1 MTILWFDCE
10 TYSEADLKKVG
21 THAYA
26 EHPSTEITVAQW
38 AIGDGEPEVLD
49 ITALDGFY
57 RSNPMRPLFDLLQD
71 PTVTVV
77 AHNSAFDRTL
87 LRHVWGIDV
96 PVERWLDTMV
106 QAMAH
111 GLPGSLDKLGGILG
125 LEADEAKDKRGREL
139 IHLFCKPRPKGHKL
153 RRATRDTHPTEWA
166 EFLEYSRQDIV
177 AMRAIHRRL
186 PRWNYA
192 PGHPEL
198 ALWHLDQRV
207 NDRGFAVDTELARAA
222 IDAVAAEQARLKSE
236 VTDATDG
243 AVTNASQ
250 RDELLSFILLEHG
263 VSLPDM
269 RADTLERRAKDPELP
284 EAVRRLL
291 EIRLEATKTSTA
303 KYKALVNAVSADG
316 RLRNTMQF
324 CGAQR
329 TGRVAHRLF
338 QPGNMPRPSPGF
350 DGEAQEAAIE
360 SLKAGAADLV
370 YDNVMR
376 LTSDCI
382 RGTII
387 APPGRKLVVA
397 DLANIEGRALAWLA
411 SEEWKLDAFRA
422 FDRGEG
428 ADIYKLAYAKSF
440 GTSPD
445 KVDKQQRQIGK
456 VQELACLA
464 GDTPVVTK
472 RGIIRLDSVTK
483 VDEVW
488 DGVEWVKHQGL
499 VERGVRS
506 VVLVGGTVSVTP
518 DHLVLVGRSWTPA
531 QTLASSESTLRQA
544 VETASANLPSWVL
557 SGIVEAPAT
566 STWFAFSALAALRRT
581 WSSTTTSAKALLRG
595 AVCALARLQA
605 SGGRSTTA
613 TLTSFL
619 TSGTAFAFS
628 AASAQPST
636 AATTRTTPA
645 TRTTGSAASR
655 STPLGAKTGSS
666 FSRTWSA
673 CRGGMTRF
681 WRWIGGTS
689 TEATS
694 PATCGSSP
702 SRRTALTSGQ
712 SSNCSV
718 ASQALKP
725 VYDLLNAGPRHRFT
739 VMTSMGPLL
748 VHNCGYEG
756 GVGAYLTMGA
766 TYNFDIAN
774 IVDVVKNATPA
785 AVWAKALDSFDWFRK
800 KGLTYGLPIE
810 HWTACRV
817 LVDSWREAHAKT
829 KELWHGLK
837 DAYACAVAHPG
848 ETFSA
853 GRWLK
858 VRRDGA
864 WLRIRLPSGRYL
876 CYLQPEVDDSG
887 QCSYMG
893 INQYT
898 RQWARIKTHGGKLV
912 ENVTQAVA
920 RDVLF
925 ANMPRIEAAG
935 YEILVS
941 IHDELLTETPDTD
954 AYSSGDLAALMSTVP
969 EWAAGLPLAAA
980 GFEAYRY
987 EKQ

>member
-1 MTILWFDCE
+1 MTTLWFDCE

-38 AIGDGEPEVLD
+38 AIDDGEPVVLD
-49 ITALDGFY
+49 CTRGDDHNIYGIQG
-57 RSNPMRPLFDLLQD
+57 LLED

-96 PVERWLDTMV
+96 PIERWLDTMV

-111 GLPGSLDKLGGILG
+111 GLPGSLDKLGSILG
-125 LEADEAKDKRGREL
+125 VDSDEAKDKRGREL
-139 IHLFCKPRPKGHKL
+139 IQLFCKPRPKGHKL
-153 RRATRDTHPTEWA
+153 RRATRYTHPNEWA

-207 NDRGFAVDTELARAA
+207 NDRGFSVDADLARAA
-222 IDAVAAEQARLKSE
+222 IDAVAGEQSRLKYE

-269 RADTLERRAKDPELP
+269 RADTLERRARDPELP

-303 KYKALVNAVSADG
+303 KYKALVNAVSSDN

-387 APPGRKLVVA
+387 APPGRKLCVA

-411 SEEWKLDAFRA
+411 SEEWKLEAFRA

-440 GTSPD
+440 GASPD

-456 VQELACLA
+456 VQELML
-464 GDTPVVTK
+464 
-472 RGIIRLDSVTK
+472 
-483 VDEVW
+483 
-488 DGVEWVKHQGL
+488 
-499 VERGVRS
+499 
-506 VVLVGGTVSVTP
+506 
-518 DHLVLVGRSWTPA
+518 
-531 QTLASSESTLRQA
+531 
-544 VETASANLPSWVL
+544 
-557 SGIVEAPAT
+557 
-566 STWFAFSALAALRRT
+566 
-581 WSSTTTSAKALLRG
+581 
-595 AVCALARLQA
+595 
-605 SGGRSTTA
+605 
-613 TLTSFL
+613 
-619 TSGTAFAFS
+619 
-628 AASAQPST
+628 
-636 AATTRTTPA
+636 
-645 TRTTGSAASR
+645 
-655 STPLGAKTGSS
+655 
-666 FSRTWSA
+666 
-673 CRGGMTRF
+673 
-681 WRWIGGTS
+681 
-689 TEATS
+689 
-694 PATCGSSP
+694 
-702 SRRTALTSGQ
+702 
-712 SSNCSV
+712 
-718 ASQALKP
+718 
-725 VYDLLNAGPRHRFT
+725 
-739 VMTSMGPLL
+739 
-748 VHNCGYEG
+748 GYEG
-756 GVGAYLTMGA
+756 GVGAYLTGAA
-766 TYNFDIAN
+766 TYGFDVADLA
-774 IVDVVKNATPA
+774 VAVKNATPA
-785 AVWAKALDSFDWFRK
+785 DTWARTLDSFDWFK
-800 KGLTYGLPIE
+800 GKGLTYGLPVE
-810 HWTACRV
+810 HWAACRV

-837 DAYACAVAHPG
+837 DAYAAAVHSPG
-848 ETFSA
+848 ETFAA

-876 CYLQPEVDDSG
+876 CYLQPEVDDAG

-893 INQYT
+893 IDQYT
-898 RQWARIKTHGGKLV
+898 RQWKRIKTHGGKLV

-935 YEILVS
+935 YAILVS

-954 AYSSGDLAALMSTVP
+954 AYSSGALAALMSTVP
-969 EWAAGLPLAAA
+969 EWATGLPLAAA

-987 EKQ
+987 RKE

>member
-1 MTILWFDCE
+1 MTRFLYADTE
-10 TYSEADLKKVG
+10 TFSECDLKAAG
-21 THAYA
+21 TYRYA
-26 EHPSTEITVAQW
+26 EDQSTEITVW
-38 AIGDGEPEVLD
+38 AWALDDGEPVVEDLTGRKRPSAGSLALLNDPDVVLVFHNVAFDSAVMREVWGLD
-49 ITALDGFY
+49 I
-57 RSNPMRPLFDLLQD
+57 PP
-71 PTVTVV
+71 
-77 AHNSAFDRTL
+77 
-87 LRHVWGIDV
+87 
-96 PVERWLDTMV
+96 ERWVCTMV

-111 GLPGSLDKLGGILG
+111 SLPGSLDKLGAILG
-125 LEADEAKDKRGREL
+125 LPQDEAKDKRGREL
-139 IHLFCKPRPKGHKL
+139 IQLFAKPRPKGHKL
-153 RRATRDTHPTEWA
+153 RRATRETHPTEWQT
-166 EFLEYSRQDIV
+166 FLDYAGQDVV
-177 AMRAIHRRL
+177 AMRAVHKRL
-186 PRWNYA
+186 PRWNYNLD
-192 PGHPEL
+192 HPEH
-198 ALWHLDQRV
+198 ALWCLDRRV
-207 NDRGFAVDTELARAA
+207 NARGFAVDADLARAA
-222 IDAVAAEQARLKSE
+222 IDAVALEQARLKAE

-303 KYKALVNAVSADG
+303 KYRALVNAVSSDG

-411 SEEWKLDAFRA
+411 SEEWKLEAFRA

-445 KVDKQQRQIGK
+445 RVDKQQRQIGK

-499 VERGVRS
+499 VSRGVKETLLLAGVR
-506 VVLVGGTVSVTP
+506 LTP
-518 DHLVLVGRSWTPA
+518 DHLVLVDGTWTSA
-531 QTLASSESTLRQA
+531 QQLASSASTLCRA
-544 VETASANLPSWVL
+544 LATASASSPSWV
-557 SGIVEAPAT
+557 SSAPAAARAT
-566 STWFAFSALAALRRT
+566 STWSAFSALAARLRT
-581 WSSTTTSAKALLRG
+581 WSSTTTSAKARLRD
-595 AVCALARLQA
+595 AVSALARLQA

-613 TLTSFL
+613 TRTLSLTS
-619 TSGTAFAFS
+619 STAFAFS
-628 AASAQPST
+628 AASVPPST
-636 AATTRTTPA
+636 AAITRTTPA
-645 TRTTGSAASR
+645 TRTTGSAAFKC
-655 STPLGAKTGSS
+655 THLGAKTGGS
-666 FSRTWSA
+666 FWRTWSTFQA
-673 CRGGMTRF
+673 GMTRF

-689 TEATS
+689 TAATS
-694 PATCGSSP
+694 PAICGSLP
-702 SRRTALTSGQ
+702 SRKTARTSGQ
-712 SSNCSV
+712 SLSSSD
-718 ASQALKP
+718 ASQTLKP

-766 TYNFDIAN
+766 TYNFDIAS
-774 IVDVVKNATPA
+774 IVGVVKNATPA
-785 AVWAKALDSFDWFRK
+785 DTWARTLDSFDWFKK
-800 KGLTYGLPIE
+800 KGLTYGLHVE
-810 HWTACRV
+810 HWAACRV

-837 DAYACAVAHPG
+837 DAYACAVRSPG
-848 ETFSA
+848 ETFAA

-876 CYLQPEVDDSG
+876 CYLQPEVADDG

-893 INQYT
+893 INQYS

-925 ANMPRIEAAG
+925 ANTPRIEAAG

-954 AYSSGDLAALMSTVP
+954 AYSSGALAALMSTVP
-969 EWAAGLPLAAA
+969 EWARGLPLAAA

-987 EKQ
+987 RKE

>member
-1 MTILWFDCE
+1 MTTLWLDCE

-38 AIGDGEPEVLD
+38 AIDDGEPQVGDCTDSHQHVPNELS
-49 ITALDGFY
+49 I
-57 RSNPMRPLFDLLQD
+57 PLLD

-87 LRHVWGIDV
+87 LRHVWGVDV

-111 GLPGSLDKLGGILG
+111 GLPGSLDKLSTILG
-125 LEADEAKDKRGREL
+125 LPSDEAKDKRGREL
-139 IHLFCKPRPKGHKL
+139 IQLFCKPRPKGHKL
-153 RRATRDTHPTEWA
+153 RRATRDTHPNEWA
-166 EFLEYSRQDIV
+166 EFLEYSRMDIV
-177 AMRAIHRRL
+177 AMRAVHRRL

-207 NDRGFAVDTELARAA
+207 NDRGFAVDVDLARAA
-222 IDAVAAEQARLKSE
+222 IDAVADEQSRLKYE

-250 RDELLSFILLEHG
+250 RDELLSYILLEHG

-303 KYKALVNAVSADG
+303 KYKALVSAVSRDG

-440 GTSPD
+440 GTRPEA
-445 KVDKQQRQIGK
+445 VDKQQRQIGK
-456 VQELACLA
+456 VQELML
-464 GDTPVVTK
+464 
-472 RGIIRLDSVTK
+472 
-483 VDEVW
+483 
-488 DGVEWVKHQGL
+488 
-499 VERGVRS
+499 
-506 VVLVGGTVSVTP
+506 
-518 DHLVLVGRSWTPA
+518 
-531 QTLASSESTLRQA
+531 
-544 VETASANLPSWVL
+544 
-557 SGIVEAPAT
+557 
-566 STWFAFSALAALRRT
+566 
-581 WSSTTTSAKALLRG
+581 
-595 AVCALARLQA
+595 
-605 SGGRSTTA
+605 
-613 TLTSFL
+613 
-619 TSGTAFAFS
+619 
-628 AASAQPST
+628 
-636 AATTRTTPA
+636 
-645 TRTTGSAASR
+645 
-655 STPLGAKTGSS
+655 
-666 FSRTWSA
+666 
-673 CRGGMTRF
+673 
-681 WRWIGGTS
+681 
-689 TEATS
+689 
-694 PATCGSSP
+694 
-702 SRRTALTSGQ
+702 
-712 SSNCSV
+712 
-718 ASQALKP
+718 
-725 VYDLLNAGPRHRFT
+725 
-739 VMTSMGPLL
+739 
-748 VHNCGYEG
+748 GYEG
-756 GVGAYLTMGA
+756 GVGAYLTGAA
-766 TYNFDIAN
+766 TYGFDVADLA
-774 IVDVVKNATPA
+774 VAVKNATPA
-785 AVWAKALDSFDWFRK
+785 DTWARTLDSFDWFK
-800 KGLTYGLPIE
+800 GKGLTYGLPIE
-810 HWTACRV
+810 HWAACRV

-837 DAYACAVAHPG
+837 DAYAAAVSHPG

-853 GRWLK
+853 GRWLR

-876 CYLQPEVDDSG
+876 CYLQPEVADDG

-893 INQYT
+893 IDQYT
-898 RQWARIKTHGGKLV
+898 RRWARIKTHGGKLV
-912 ENVTQAVA
+912 ENVTQAAA

-969 EWAAGLPLAAA
+969 EWAGGLPLAAA

-987 EKQ
+987 RKE